1 MLRSNL
7 PGRRPRVHG
16 RRGAQATVIFS
27 IERKAGGMTL
37 RTERILDDVG
47 WRILHALQADA
58 RLSFSELGRR
68 IGLSAPAVAERV
80 RWMEEAGIITAY
92 RVEVALDKLF
102 PITAI
107 IRVSAP
113 EENCAQLGACVRELP
128 EVGAELSCH
137 WHRPSGPEGRGPIG
151 LPSRLDHR
159 AARSLRNAG
168 RVDRP

>member
-1 MLRSNL
+1 MVMCARIYREG
-7 PGRRPRVHG
+7 GRRSMGVVALRTRPVFF
-16 RRGAQATVIFS
+16 V
-27 IERKAGGMTL
+27 ERKPGGMAL

-47 WRILHALQADA
+47 WRILGALQADA

-80 RWMEEAGIITAY
+80 RRMEEAGIIAGY

-113 EENCAQLGACVRELP
+113 EENCARLGACVRGLP
-128 EVGAELSCH
+128 EVVQSYRVTGTDRQILKVV
-137 WHRPSGPEGRGPIG
+137 
-151 LPSRLDHR
+151 
-159 AARSLRNAG
+159 ARSVQIG
-168 RVDRP
+168 RASCRERV

>member
-1 MLRSNL
+1 
-7 PGRRPRVHG
+7 
-16 RRGAQATVIFS
+16 
-27 IERKAGGMTL
+27 MTL

-80 RWMEEAGIITAY
+80 RRMEEAGIITAY

-113 EENCAQLGACVRELP
+113 EENCAPLGACVRELP
-128 EVGAELSCH
+128 EVVQSYRVTGTDRQVLKVV
-137 WHRPSGPEGRGPIG
+137 
-151 LPSRLDHR
+151 
-159 AARSLRNAG
+159 ARSVSHLDWIIGQLARFGTPAASIVLQA
-168 RVDRP
+168 RSRPVTEAIADAANRDVG